1 MTSNNTQLIRTNS
14 FVVQVSWN
22 FQNYFRYNRQKILT
36 QNEDWDC
43 WEDDAENI
51 LWENWSGLIA
61 TAFSAQRN
69 IWFWL
74 HSASLGKFLSLFS
87 KCFWSTPSLHLIG
100 KSLDIMFLD
109 FFYHIFWTNLKK
121 KSNLLYICLY
131 IHFTRASLWWIK
143 NHRIKFFLSPP

>member
-22 FQNYFRYNRQKILT
+22 FQNYFRYNRQKSLT

-43 WEDDAENI
+43 WEDDSENI